1 MAPKIVIVEDDA
13 SVRRAFRML
22 LESAGFH
29 TVDFPSAEAFIESGH
44 FDTSDCIITDL
55 YMPGLTGFDFLERL
69 HAQGHATPVIVVT
82 AFSDAA
88 NRERSRLLGV
98 KAFFGK
104 PIDDQALV
112 DAIHWAIEEPDFLI
126 TGGTPQLKRELRPKT
141 DKEKII

>member
-112 DAIHWAIEEPDFLI
+112 DAIHWAIEEPDFFYHRGYPP
-126 TGGTPQLKRELRPKT
+126 TEA
-141 DKEKII
+141 